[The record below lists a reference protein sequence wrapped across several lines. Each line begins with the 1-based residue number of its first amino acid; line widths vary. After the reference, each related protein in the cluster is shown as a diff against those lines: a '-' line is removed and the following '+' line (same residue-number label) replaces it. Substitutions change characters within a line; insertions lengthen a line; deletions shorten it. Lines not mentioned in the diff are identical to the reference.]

1 MLMVTRCKKIR
12 LSMCRAY
19 SVYLACGNDS
29 LKPET
34 MLVFRENVY
43 VIVFVVVVVVVMIM
57 IQRTSL
63 A

>member
-1 MLMVTRCKKIR
+1 
-12 LSMCRAY
+12 MCRAY